1 MKKKTIFFNYHYL
14 SFLVKDLYGDNQNK
28 NDKILKNTNESL
40 ITLRNAIDSKGTPE
54 IEKLKKQ
61 SVLLKKSLNLINNKK
76 NKGIKI

>member
-1 MKKKTIFFNYHYL
+1 MKLKMKKKTIFFNYHYL

-54 IEKLKKQ
+54 IEKLKK
-61 SVLLKKSLNLINNKK
+61 
-76 NKGIKI
+76 

>member
-1 MKKKTIFFNYHYL
+1 MWENLLNEIKNEEKNDFFNYHYL

-54 IEKLKKQ
+54 IEKLKK
-61 SVLLKKSLNLINNKK
+61 
-76 NKGIKI
+76 